1 VFHFNKGFLKDPSI
15 PMWVVKT
22 KGKTYYVNHL
32 EADIPW
38 STKETPDN
46 EHTKGSIKFKN
57 CLCTIDENNCAN
69 LSVLTEED
77 KIRLVAVP
85 KKPSIIWYEGYSP
98 DIEEIL
104 KDKEVKHQGVL
115 RTSGECTTTK
125 QMAGVYNESDLS
137 LLVLMIPG
145 LRILNENEMYY
156 KQYSNWV
163 ANDKNE
169 SYEDE
174 DYWDD
179 EEPEGI
185 INNILNKLRRKL

>member
-1 VFHFNKGFLKDPSI
+1 
-15 PMWVVKT
+15 
-22 KGKTYYVNHL
+22 
-32 EADIPW
+32 
-38 STKETPDN
+38 
-46 EHTKGSIKFKN
+46 
-57 CLCTIDENNCAN
+57 
-69 LSVLTEED
+69 
-77 KIRLVAVP
+77 
-85 KKPSIIWYEGYSP
+85 
-98 DIEEIL
+98 
-104 KDKEVKHQGVL
+104 
-115 RTSGECTTTK
+115 
-125 QMAGVYNESDLS
+125 MAGVYNESDLS